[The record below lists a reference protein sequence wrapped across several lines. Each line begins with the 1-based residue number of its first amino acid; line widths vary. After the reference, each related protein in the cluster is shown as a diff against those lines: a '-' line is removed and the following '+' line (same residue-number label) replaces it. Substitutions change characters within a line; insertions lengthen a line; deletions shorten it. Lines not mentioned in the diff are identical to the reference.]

1 MSFKRTCPICGDEF
15 WHPHHMNYNRQN
27 LTCEKDSCKTA
38 QKTKRQKERRFER
51 RQARLVEAARR
62 VAKAKKPV
70 RGKVKQ
76 VIPTPD
82 LPLKLTQPGPGI
94 RARRRALIRRVKR
107 RWAKARKKGGSK
119 WKK

>member
-62 VAKAKKPV
+62 VAKAKKPTS
-70 RGKVKQ
+70 GKVKV
-76 VIPTPD
+76 VISRPETPVRPVRVRKIANS
-82 LPLKLTQPGPGI
+82 L
-94 RARRRALIRRVKR
+94 RARLNRLARK